1 MLLKNYKYYNQVN
14 YWFLILICLIFLL
27 VLIGGLTRLT
37 NSGLSITEWELF
49 SGILPP
55 LSNQKWDE
63 YFLMYKEIP
72 QYKLNQNMTLDEF
85 KIIFFWEYLHRMLAR
100 LIGLAYLIPLILF
113 TLNKTFFKKD
123 LIFLYSI
130 FIIILFQGFI
140 GWYMVKSGLVH
151 DVTVSH
157 FRLGIHLVTAFFL
170 IMLIYWCYLNFK
182 NKEKK
187 KLFIINKENLQ
198 FKFFIILILLQI
210 LFGAYVSGLDAGKI
224 YQTWPLM
231 NNSYFPDDVENLS
244 FFEFFKFEHQSV
256 VQFIHR
262 NLGYIIFFYTIFLFI
277 NILKKKNK
285 YLIPYI
291 SIVLLIL
298 IIQIILG
305 ILTLISGVNI
315 IFASL
320 HQIIGLFLF
329 INVIKLNYYSV
340 K

>member
-14 YWFLILICLIFLL
+14 YWFLILLCLIFLL

-37 NSGLSITEWELF
+37 NSGLSITEWEVF

-63 YFLMYKEIP
+63 YFLMYKQIP
-72 QYKLNQNMTLDEF
+72 QYKLNENMTLNEF
-85 KIIFFWEYLHRMLAR
+85 KIIFYWEYVHRILAR
-100 LIGLAYLIPLILF
+100 IIGLAYLIPLIIF
-113 TLNKTFFKKD
+113 TFNKTFFKKE
-123 LIFLYSI
+123 LILLYSI
-130 FIIILFQGFI
+130 FIIILFQGFL

-187 KLFIINKENLQ
+187 KLFLITKDNLK

-210 LFGAYVSGLDAGKI
+210 LIGAYVSGLDAGKI

-231 NNSYFPDDVENLS
+231 NNSYFPDDVKNLS
-244 FFEFFKFEHQSV
+244 FIDFFKFEHQSV

-262 NLGYIIFFYTIFLFI
+262 NLAYFIFFYTILLFI
-277 NILKKKNK
+277 NILKEKHK

-298 IIQIILG
+298 VIQIFLG
-305 ILTLISGVNI
+305 IFTLISGVNI

-329 INVIKLNYYSV
+329 IYVIKLNYYSV